1 MKLGEYLENL
11 AELLQEHPE
20 LIDAEVVYSID
31 DEGNDYDSVNWN
43 PAAGNFDKRSRE
55 FISEHYIEDEEMS
68 INAVLIN

>member
-20 LIDAEVVYSID
+20 LVDADVIFAAD
-31 DEGNDYDSVNWN
+31 DEGNDYGIVNWG
-43 PAAGNFDKRSRE
+43 PGVGYFDKQHRE
-55 FISEHYIEDEEMS
+55 FVSEDDIEDEEFP